1 MTFLKRSFYCFDSQ
15 SKDVVDPVMLWT
27 AIFDVFCVSGSL
39 FLACEIGQRLTDL
52 FEDINEQLEGLNWY
66 LFPLKMQQ
74 LLPILL
80 INAQEEVV
88 IGCYGAINCSRVQCQ
103 KVNNSIWTC
112 AFDEYSEFISFV
124 SGGQCRV
131 QVLQCTSY
139 NVQLNLN
146 LFHMKLLFAMN

>member
-1 MTFLKRSFYCFDSQ
+1 MVLIPSENA
-15 SKDVVDPVMLWT
+15 T
-27 AIFDVFCVSGSL
+27 A
-39 FLACEIGQRLTDL
+39 TT
-52 FEDINEQLEGLNWY
+52 NT
-66 LFPLKMQQ
+66 
-74 LLPILL
+74 L

-131 QVLQCTSY
+131 QVLQCSSY